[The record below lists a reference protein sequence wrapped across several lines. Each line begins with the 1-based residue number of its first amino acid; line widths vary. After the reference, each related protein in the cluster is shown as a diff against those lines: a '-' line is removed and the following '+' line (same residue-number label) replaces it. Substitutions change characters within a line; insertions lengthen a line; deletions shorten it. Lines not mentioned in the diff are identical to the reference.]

1 MNKDDL
7 IMEDGKE
14 YVEVSMEE
22 LFKTHLYR
30 NGYRNGMSSHDISV
44 VFDSI
49 KVPISTF
56 FYKTHGQKK
65 ASVLPG
71 NKTIH

>member
-22 LFKTHLYR
+22 LFKTYLYR
-30 NGYRNGMSSHDISV
+30 NGMTMW
-44 VFDSI
+44 
-49 KVPISTF
+49 P
-56 FYKTHGQKK
+56 
-65 ASVLPG
+65 
-71 NKTIH
+71 

>member
-7 IMEDGKE
+7 ILEDGKE

-22 LFKTHLYR
+22 LFKTYLYR
-30 NGYRNGMSSHDISV
+30 NRYRYGLSNYDV
-44 VFDSI
+44 NVAFDSI
-49 KVPISTF
+49 KVPVSEFIN
-56 FYKTHGQKK
+56 KTVGRK
-65 ASVLPG
+65 AFTPPG

>member
-22 LFKTHLYR
+22 LFKTYLYR
-30 NGYRNGMSSHDISV
+30 NGLSSYGVSV
-44 VFDSI
+44 ALDSI
-49 KVPISTF
+49 KVPIGDF
-56 FYKTHGQKK
+56 IYKMHGQK
-65 ASVLPG
+65 AFVLPG

>member
-22 LFKTHLYR
+22 LFKTYLYR
-30 NGYRNGMSSHDISV
+30 NGLTSYGVSV
-44 VFDSI
+44 ALDSI
-49 KVPISTF
+49 KVPVSEFI
-56 FYKTHGQKK
+56 YKMHGQK

>member
-7 IMEDGKE
+7 ILEDGKE

-22 LFKTHLYR
+22 LFKTYLYR
-30 NGYRNGMSSHDISV
+30 NGYRNGLSNHDV
-44 VFDSI
+44 NVAFDSI
-49 KVPISTF
+49 KVPVSEFID
-56 FYKTHGQKK
+56 KMHGRK
-65 ASVLPG
+65 AFVLPG